1 MKAFPGALAQKASM
15 NPNFKDMIRQA
26 TLLTRAG
33 RLGEATAAIQRA
45 LRGEVPPDAAAPPA
59 KRLEEGRVFDME
71 PIQARDEAPV
81 DEFPASVPAP
91 AVEPAPARTTPSADG
106 PGVFLKGRH
115 GEAGA
120 SRNYR
125 LFVPP
130 GHFDHPPA
138 LVVMLHGCTQD
149 PEDFARGTAMNRHAL
164 EQGFFVLYPE
174 QSKKANPMRCWNWF
188 KTSDQARGK
197 GEAALLTG
205 MVEAVVREHQL
216 DRRSVYVAG
225 LSAGGAMAAILAHAY
240 PDVYAAAGVHSGLA
254 PGAAGNVMAAM
265 SVMRS
270 GQSSAVAMPPRG
282 SEGPVVPVIAFQ
294 GDADSTVN
302 PRNGEQLL
310 DALLRQAV
318 AEKALSDAQT
328 QAPEVSAGQ
337 SPGGQRFTR
346 SEYRDAKGR
355 VIAEYWELH
364 GAGHA
369 WAGGSPDGSYTD
381 PQGPDASAAMLR
393 FFFAHRLGEQAEAS
407 PGGH

>member
-1 MKAFPGALAQKASM
+1 M
-15 NPNFKDMIRQA
+15 NPNFKEMIRQA

-45 LRGEVPPDAAAPPA
+45 LRGERSPDVAGLDA

-71 PIQARDEAPV
+71 PVR
-81 DEFPASVPAP
+81 AP
-91 AVEPAPARTTPSADG
+91 AVEPADTLPPSNPTSAPDPQPAPTRTIPGVDG
-106 PGVFLKGRH
+106 PGLFLKGRH

-120 SRNYR
+120 SRAYR

-188 KTSDQARGK
+188 KLSDQARGS
-197 GEAALLTG
+197 GEAALLTS

-216 DRRSVYVAG
+216 DRNRIYVAG

-254 PGAAGNVMAAM
+254 AGAAGNVMAAM
-265 SVMRS
+265 SVMRH
-270 GQSSAVAMPPRG
+270 GQSGPVAMPPRG
-282 SEGPVVPVIAFQ
+282 AQGPVVPVIAFQ
-294 GDADSTVN
+294 GDADGTVH

-310 DALLRQAV
+310 ASVLQNAV
-318 AEKALSDAQT
+318 AANALSAGEAA
-328 QAPEVSAGQ
+328 APDIGAGA

-346 SEYRDAKGR
+346 SAYRDAQGK
-355 VIAEYWELH
+355 VLAEYWELH

-381 PQGPDASAAMLR
+381 SQGPDASAEMLR
-393 FFFAHRLGEQAEAS
+393 FFFSHRLGGEAATAA
-407 PGGH
+407 PGEH